1 MDKTGLLKSIA
12 ETGYNVG
19 FGAKQH
25 FATYDIVEKV
35 PGWIGF
41 LSAAIGVY
49 SLVFEQLSGKTLA
62 ATLVVA
68 GIVGLY
74 VFFYDSKKMDYDRAG
89 RELTQIFNRLRDL
102 YRDVQAS
109 LASDLTAHEQTLR
122 SLEQDYYAKCI
133 SRQILFSDWY
143 AHYKFF
149 WQHQI
154 GWVEEQKRFRL
165 LRDKIPLSFYLA
177 LFAIIVGAAF
187 FLIRSR
193 CAGLL

>member
-19 FGAKQH
+19 FGAKKH

-49 SLVFEQLSGKTLA
+49 GLVFEQLSGKTLA
-62 ATLVVA
+62 ATLVIA

-109 LASDLTAHEQTLR
+109 SALDLTAHEQTLR

-187 FLIRSR
+187 FLVRSR
-193 CAGLL
+193 SAGLL

>member
-19 FGAKQH
+19 FGAKKH

-74 VFFYDSKKMDYDRAG
+74 VFFYDSKKMD
-89 RELTQIFNRLRDL
+89 
-102 YRDVQAS
+102 
-109 LASDLTAHEQTLR
+109 
-122 SLEQDYYAKCI
+122 
-133 SRQILFSDWY
+133 
-143 AHYKFF
+143 
-149 WQHQI
+149 
-154 GWVEEQKRFRL
+154 
-165 LRDKIPLSFYLA
+165 
-177 LFAIIVGAAF
+177 
-187 FLIRSR
+187 
-193 CAGLL
+193 

>member
-19 FGAKQH
+19 FGAKKH

-154 GWVEEQKRFRL
+154 GWVEEQMR
-165 LRDKIPLSFYLA
+165 
-177 LFAIIVGAAF
+177 
-187 FLIRSR
+187 
-193 CAGLL
+193 

>member
-19 FGAKQH
+19 FGAKKH

-109 LASDLTAHEQTLR
+109 LASDLTAHEQNRLCDR
-122 SLEQDYYAKCI
+122 SSRIITPSASAGRSCSATGTRTI
-133 SRQILFSDWY
+133 SSS
-143 AHYKFF
+143 
-149 WQHQI
+149 
-154 GWVEEQKRFRL
+154 G
-165 LRDKIPLSFYLA
+165 S
-177 LFAIIVGAAF
+177 
-187 FLIRSR
+187 IRSAGSR
-193 CAGLL
+193 SKSASASCATRSRSASTWRYSR